1 VTEEIPAAQDLDD
14 ARLLDL
20 VRAGDVGAYEVLRQ
34 RHEQAA
40 RRLARELLVSP
51 VEIDEVVAETFAR
64 VLDVLGRGGG
74 PTGAFRAYVLSA
86 TRRVCDDRLD
96 SQRRAADSAAAR
108 GLAMIGL
115 AASGPAM
122 SDPSI
127 GHAAGGL
134 AGSTG
139 TSDMSGQLAASRAR
153 RTSAAMRWIAAGAA
167 VVLAVFAIAFAVT
180 LTGNYGPAP
189 RHPRTAQALSPGV
202 VATSIAPSP
211 AAKTTQAS
219 VPSATPAESASAAA
233 SVPPPEPI
241 VAGPADG
248 PSPTSARLAVTVDVV
263 GGFGNFGQVFFQVT
277 DTGSGPTGQLTV
289 AITLPSGASMVG
301 GGDQNFFGGAFGW
314 SCQPAST
321 GAICQHARVSAG
333 AQTEGAIFM
342 TISGSAACG
351 QPVQLTATSGAV
363 AASAQSPNSISCQ
376 STAP

>member
-1 VTEEIPAAQDLDD
+1 
-14 ARLLDL
+14 
-20 VRAGDVGAYEVLRQ
+20 
-34 RHEQAA
+34 
-40 RRLARELLVSP
+40 
-51 VEIDEVVAETFAR
+51 
-64 VLDVLGRGGG
+64 
-74 PTGAFRAYVLSA
+74 
-86 TRRVCDDRLD
+86 
-96 SQRRAADSAAAR
+96 
-108 GLAMIGL
+108 
-115 AASGPAM
+115 
-122 SDPSI
+122 
-127 GHAAGGL
+127 
-134 AGSTG
+134 
-139 TSDMSGQLAASRAR
+139 
-153 RTSAAMRWIAAGAA
+153 
-167 VVLAVFAIAFAVT
+167 
-180 LTGNYGPAP
+180 
-189 RHPRTAQALSPGV
+189 
-202 VATSIAPSP
+202 
-211 AAKTTQAS
+211 
-219 VPSATPAESASAAA
+219 
-233 SVPPPEPI
+233 VPPPEPI